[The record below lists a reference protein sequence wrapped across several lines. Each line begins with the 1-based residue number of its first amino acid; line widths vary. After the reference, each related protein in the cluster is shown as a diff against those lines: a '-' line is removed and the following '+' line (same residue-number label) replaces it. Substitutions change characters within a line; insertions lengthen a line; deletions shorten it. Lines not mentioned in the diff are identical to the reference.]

1 MEPRSAA
8 GRADKPYTVRVAT
21 WSARHRWPV
30 VALWFVFTIGLFAT
44 SLALGG
50 TRTMSQMG
58 GGVPRTE
65 SALADQLFAA
75 GGHAAPHEDLYL
87 VVRNTGLAVTDPAYR
102 NAVGDMLGRLGAVT
116 DASGRPAV
124 EQILD
129 PYTAPAE
136 AGLVS
141 ADATS
146 VRIVATVAGDAA
158 TVTQKTAAL
167 RPVLASLSA
176 AYPGFEVHAL
186 NNTLINED
194 LNKLVGD
201 DLDGSLKL
209 TLPITFLILFVA
221 FGAAVAAA
229 VPLVLAL
236 TALLAGFGILG
247 IYSQLVAPVA
257 MSTSQ
262 LVVLIGLAV
271 GVDYSLFMITRFR
284 SERRTGK
291 HKLAAIETASG
302 TAGRAVFFSGLA
314 VAVSLAG
321 LFLIRVDML
330 NSMAVAMIGV
340 VLVAV
345 VGSLTFLPATL
356 SILGDHVNRGRIPF
370 LGRDGAE
377 GTGIWA
383 RIVSVVIRRP
393 AALGLVAVTALL
405 LVASPLGHLRM
416 GSTDITSFPPSV
428 DGVAAVKLLDAE
440 WPQGTTLQ
448 LQVVVT
454 GANQPAATAAIEALE
469 VAALRDGGVGEP
481 VTVQPSADSTVARVS
496 FVMPGDQNDPANQAT
511 VERFRSTVL
520 PSVFGALPGVRAYV
534 SGEAAYA
541 LDSTRIF
548 TDGTPL
554 VFAFVLGLSFLLLLV
569 AFRSIVIA
577 ATAIVLNLLSAAAA
591 YGIMTLVFQDGW
603 FARTIGITP
612 GPVIES
618 FVPLFVF
625 TIVYGL
631 SMDYHFFILTR
642 IKEAR
647 DQGLDS
653 KAAVGRGISVTAG
666 TVTSAAAIMVVVFAV
681 FVTMKFAM
689 IQQLGLGLAVAVFVD
704 ATVIR
709 SILLPAVMRLLGDRN
724 WYLPPFLA
732 WLPRVTI
739 ESEADDSLPAAHESP
754 ERPRG
759 RHLPIPS
766 LGGGEAAAE
775 G

>member
-146 VRIVATVAGDAA
+146 VRIVATIAGDAA

-209 TLPITFLILFVA
+209 M
-221 FGAAVAAA
+221 
-229 VPLVLAL
+229 
-236 TALLAGFGILG
+236 AGFGILG

-356 SILGDHVNRGRIPF
+356 SILGEYGM
-370 LGRDGAE
+370 GAKAP
-377 GTGIWA
+377 T
-383 RIVSVVIRRP
+383 
-393 AALGLVAVTALL
+393 
-405 LVASPLGHLRM
+405 ASP
-416 GSTDITSFPPSV
+416 
-428 DGVAAVKLLDAE
+428 
-440 WPQGTTLQ
+440 
-448 LQVVVT
+448 
-454 GANQPAATAAIEALE
+454 
-469 VAALRDGGVGEP
+469 
-481 VTVQPSADSTVARVS
+481 
-496 FVMPGDQNDPANQAT
+496 DP
-511 VERFRSTVL
+511 
-520 PSVFGALPGVRAYV
+520 
-534 SGEAAYA
+534 
-541 LDSTRIF
+541 
-548 TDGTPL
+548 
-554 VFAFVLGLSFLLLLV
+554 
-569 AFRSIVIA
+569 
-577 ATAIVLNLLSAAAA
+577 
-591 YGIMTLVFQDGW
+591 
-603 FARTIGITP
+603 
-612 GPVIES
+612 
-618 FVPLFVF
+618 
-625 TIVYGL
+625 
-631 SMDYHFFILTR
+631 
-642 IKEAR
+642 
-647 DQGLDS
+647 
-653 KAAVGRGISVTAG
+653 
-666 TVTSAAAIMVVVFAV
+666 
-681 FVTMKFAM
+681 
-689 IQQLGLGLAVAVFVD
+689 
-704 ATVIR
+704 
-709 SILLPAVMRLLGDRN
+709 
-724 WYLPPFLA
+724 
-732 WLPRVTI
+732 
-739 ESEADDSLPAAHESP
+739 
-754 ERPRG
+754 RPR
-759 RHLPIPS
+759 P
-766 LGGGEAAAE
+766 GGWD
-775 G
+775 